1 MDESF
6 HIVIKDMSLSH
17 DNNIVLSNVNL
28 QIRKS
33 EFVFIIGRVGSGKSS
48 LLRAL
53 YADIPLLTG
62 SAVVLGEELSD
73 IKNSNIPFLR
83 RQIGMVFQDFQLL
96 SDRNITENLK
106 FVLKAT
112 GWKSEE
118 EIRTRITEVL
128 DAVGLPDK
136 GLKKPF
142 ELSGGEQQRVAIAR
156 AILNNPPMIFADEPT
171 GNLDPESAESI
182 MNILRKLNDSGK
194 TIVMVTHNY
203 SILKKYPAR
212 TLLCEN
218 GMVRELPGD
227 EAIDMSEL

>member
-96 SDRNITENLK
+96 SDRNIAENLK

-182 MNILRKLNDSGK
+182 MNILRKLNESGK

-203 SILKKYPAR
+203 AILKKYPAR

-218 GMVRELPGD
+218 EMVRELPGD